1 MGEINATA
9 LRQAFIDTALA
20 ADDALAQTI
29 PAIAQGI
36 SYRPQVSQ
44 AVAEVLGPME
54 LETAA
59 DVNSLLV
66 SIALL
71 DHRLHEQGIRYNLV
85 GEEKKNR
92 DTAQKLAERLRAY
105 DPSGNAPFDL
115 VIDPLDS
122 TNNGLH
128 GFPHGYMLSLLE
140 AQTGTSPAIPRAG
153 LEERLVKPIMALVS
167 SRTEGE
173 LFVGDGINNRAYKI
187 LLNREG
193 GRWSYHAACPEAPL
207 IVGRQTEIDGISINF
222 DDRGHYHGTRLA
234 ALQERFVQGKLLVRI
249 FGASGY
255 QLPKLADA
263 HNARGL
269 GAAVEVLTKPHDV
282 IPPGVILTIAGGYVK
297 RWGPEVADWAE
308 EQRAFFRYNPTRGFE
323 YHTSY
328 ANMNGGLIAGNRTIV
343 DKLAAVLE
351 K

>member
-1 MGEINATA
+1 MGEINARA
-9 LRQAFIDTALA
+9 LRQAFINTALT
-20 ADDALAQTI
+20 ADDALAETI
-29 PAIAQGI
+29 PAIAQGVT
-36 SYRPQVSQ
+36 YRPKVSQ
-44 AVAEVLGPME
+44 AAAEVLGQME
-54 LETAA
+54 LETSA
-59 DVNSLLV
+59 DINSLLV
-66 SIALL
+66 SIAYL
-71 DHRLHEQGIRYNLV
+71 DHKLSEQGIQYNLV

-92 DTAQKLAERLRAY
+92 ETAQKLAERLTAY
-105 DPSGNAPFDL
+105 DSSGNAPFD
-115 VIDPLDS
+115 VIIDPLDS

-128 GFPHGYMLSLLE
+128 GFPHGYMLALMQ
-140 AQTGTSPAIPRAG
+140 AQEGTTPAIPGAG
-153 LEERLVKPIMALVS
+153 LEERLVKPVMALVS

-173 LFVGDGINNRAYKI
+173 LFIGDAISNRAYKMM
-187 LLNREG
+187 LDRSV
-193 GRWSYHAACPEAPL
+193 GRWHYFGGCPEVPL
-207 IVGRQTEIDGISINF
+207 AVGQQTELDGISINF

-234 ALQERFVQGKLLVRI
+234 ALQERFVAGKLLVRI

-282 IPPGVILTIAGGYVK
+282 IPPGVILALAGGYVK
-297 RWGPEVADWAE
+297 RWGPEVASWTE
-308 EQRAFFRYNPTRGFE
+308 EQKAFFKYDPREGFA

-343 DKLAAVLE
+343 DKLATLLE